1 MSYNLQKNLAHL
13 GTILYRFSFFGLLCL
28 LGLLISEI
36 FVVLILLILVM
47 IAFLTLFTLFFDEG
61 FRNLFDVTASF
72 GNLIASA
79 KTYIPLVAGI
89 SLGLL
94 VCAFVCLLPDYKD
107 KQTKRRLIFCVC
119 LTVLFIILLIVGLQ
133 GGVSNA

>member
-1 MSYNLQKNLAHL
+1 MSYNLQKNLSHL

-28 LGLLISEI
+28 IGLLISEV
-36 FVVLILLILVM
+36 FVLLIQLVLVM

-72 GNLIASA
+72 NDVIINARS
-79 KTYIPLVAGI
+79 YIPLVVGI

-94 VCAFVCLLPDYKD
+94 VCAFVCLLPDYKN
-107 KQTKRRLIFCVC
+107 KQTKRRLIFCVG
-119 LTVLFIILLIVGLQ
+119 LFVLFIILLLVGLQ